1 MQSCKVKLVLHLT
14 LEHQDETQTWE
25 EHAKSTQKRPT
36 PPGRELMD
44 GQGVPREEDKKPPT
58 QS

>member
-25 EHAKSTQKRPT
+25 EHAKSTQKKAHPT
-36 PPGRELMD
+36 RELN
-44 GQGVPREEDKKPPT
+44 P
-58 QS
+58 